1 MKDDSL
7 KHNVSNDYMNQ
18 FLVCMV
24 LLFFGWVGYEFVIAV
39 IGRFF

>member
-1 MKDDSL
+1 MKDDRL
-7 KHNVSNDYMNQ
+7 KHNGSNVSMIK
-18 FLVCMV
+18 FLVYMV